1 MPPDRVKGCRDK
13 GCRPLAMEVSTSA
26 PRIFSLDRV
35 LLAGTMLVAVACRIP
50 AAGDRLTGDEGYSW
64 IVGSAPTAAA
74 FLDRLARYENTPPL
88 FYLLLTPVRLDD
100 EVWVRW
106 PSIAAGVAA
115 VPVLYAAVRALLG
128 TRAGLLAA
136 LGLAVSPLAS
146 AFSDYA
152 RGFTLSTLG
161 LVIASWACARLGTGG
176 RRRWWWAYA
185 GGAAL
190 AVWSE
195 YNAVLFLVCM
205 LGAMLILR
213 ARPWWETVVLG
224 LAPMA
229 TLAPWLHQLQRGLD
243 YDKVTKIA
251 PLFPAPSPGVVRD
264 VGVALCFGRHGVD
277 AAAPVR
283 SLLFA
288 VIVVLLAWA
297 TIMLRRRPQGRTAV
311 WLLAGTLVGALLLH
325 AALRLV
331 DIGIFEQRYLTGL
344 IPLCAALLAGG
355 IDSLRWRA
363 AVPVAAVVLVAAGAG
378 IVILRHGREMEPD
391 YGRAQQAARGVRT
404 VLTNSAV
411 VAYYLHDPKP
421 VLDRPVNLGAG
432 SEGST
437 RRPYAVVDDN
447 SFGGARRGPGRVV
460 ARVADRI
467 VVRVV
472 R

>member
-1 MPPDRVKGCRDK
+1 
-13 GCRPLAMEVSTSA
+13 
-26 PRIFSLDRV
+26 V
-35 LLAGTMLVAVACRIP
+35 LLAGTVLVAVACRIP
-50 AAGDRLTGDEGYSW
+50 GAGDRLTGDEGYTW
-64 IVGSAPTAAA
+64 IVGGAPTAAA

-152 RGFTLSTLG
+152 RGFALSTLG
-161 LVIASWACARLGTGG
+161 LVIALWACARLGTGG
-176 RRRWWWAYA
+176 RRRWWWVYA

-195 YNAVLFLVCM
+195 YNAILFLVCM
-205 LGAMLILR
+205 LSAMLVLR
-213 ARPWWETVVLG
+213 ARPWRETVVLG

-243 YDKVTKIA
+243 YDNVTKIA

-264 VGVALCFGRHGVD
+264 VSVALLFGQHGANASASVRTLLL
-277 AAAPVR
+277 AA
-283 SLLFA
+283 
-288 VIVVLLAWA
+288 IVVLLVWA
-297 TIMLRRRPQGRTAV
+297 TLLVRRRSQGRTAV

-355 IDSLRWRA
+355 VDSLRWRA
-363 AVPVAAVVLVAAGAG
+363 AVPIAAVVLIAAGVG
-378 IVILRHGREMEPD
+378 IVILRHGRELEPD
-391 YGRAQQAARGVRT
+391 YGRAQQATRGVRT

-432 SEGST
+432 LEATTG
-437 RRPYAVVDDN
+437 RPYAVVDDN
-447 SFGGARRGPGRVV
+447 SFGGARLGPGRVV